1 MAQKIQI
8 KRGLEANLGSITLAD
23 GEFAVTTD
31 TKKLYVGVEGAKICL
46 GGASSLGDMLKSIY
60 DTDNDGI
67 VDCAEKLATGRN
79 IAITGDV
86 IGNAVFDGSA
96 NIAITTTLK
105 TGLTWND
112 LKGV

>member
-1 MAQKIQI
+1 MAKIQV

-31 TKKLYVGVEGAKICL
+31 TKKLYVGVAGAKICL

-67 VDCAEKLATGRN
+67 VDSAETAIKLATARKINGVSFD
-79 IAITGDV
+79 ATADIT
-86 IGNAVFDGSA
+86 
-96 NIAITTTLK
+96 ITDNTK
-105 TGLTWND
+105 VPKGCTWND
-112 LKGV
+112 LEGV